1 MQLVAVAIGRVRDVD
16 IHGAQVRTAYLKT
29 RLDRPC
35 FIGPGGPEGNETAVH
50 PDTVYAIAEEH
61 YTWWTQRLGVD
72 RSCWD
77 YGYFAENLTIRGL
90 SETRL
95 RIGDIVQVG
104 AEVRLVVTGPRIP
117 CFKVAWRMGQPER
130 FVSDFAASGRT
141 GVYFAVVQAGIVR
154 AGDAVE
160 VIHSEPT
167 HPTVSEIGACVR
179 GEREV
184 TEEELAAILA
194 LPTLSKTSA
203 LLLSGVYFRM
213 RDRPDT
219 ARDWRGWRPF
229 VVARRTREAEGID
242 SFELR
247 PADAQPLARF
257 AAGQFV
263 SVRLRHGDRE
273 FVRPW
278 SLSAY
283 ARDPECYRITVKRED
298 HGGASAALHDEVRVG
313 TQLELRPPSGDF
325 RLDRTRVMPVVL
337 VAAGIGITPLLAM
350 AHAHLD
356 RGQDAAPVRLIHC
369 VRHGQV
375 HPLRA
380 EIEALVRQHPRFSA
394 YFVYSRPTEQD
405 LTGSRCHARGRLSP
419 ERLIGMLQ
427 DLSIEF
433 AGKTIPVPW
442 YETDVYLCGPPAF
455 IEGLRAGLL
464 ESGARSERL
473 RIEYFQPD
481 RLSGWG
487 ERIAESAVT
496 FKRSARSLM
505 WRSSAGQTLLELA
518 RAAGLDLPSSCR
530 SGYCQTCQCRILAGE
545 VQYDFAPLG
554 APPPGFVLLCCARP
568 GSSVLTLDA

>member
-1 MQLVAVAIGRVRDVD
+1 MQLVAVAIGRARDVD

-35 FIGPGGPEGNETAVH
+35 FIGPSGPEGNETAVH

-61 YTWWTQRLGVD
+61 YTYWTQRLGVD
-72 RSCWD
+72 RSSWD

-90 SETRL
+90 SEAEL
-95 RIGDIVQVG
+95 RIGDIVRIG
-104 AEVRLVVTGPRIP
+104 AEVLLVVTGPRIP

-141 GVYFAVVQAGIVR
+141 GVYFAVVQPGVVR

-160 VIHSEPT
+160 VVHSEPT
-167 HPTVSEIGACVR
+167 HPTVSEIGACAR

-184 TEEELAAILA
+184 TAEELATILA

-203 LLLSGVYFRM
+203 LLLSGVYYRM
-213 RDRPDT
+213 LDRPDS
-219 ARDWRGWRPF
+219 ALAWEGWRPF
-229 VVARRTREAEGID
+229 VVARRTREAEGMD

-247 PADAQPLARF
+247 PADEQPLARF

-263 SVRLRHGDRE
+263 SVRLRHAERE

-283 ARDPECYRITVKRED
+283 QRSPRSYRITVKRED
-298 HGGASAALHDEVRVG
+298 RAGASAALHDEVRVG

-375 HPLRA
+375 HPMRA
-380 EIEALVRQHPRFSA
+380 EIEALCREHSRFSA
-394 YFVYSRPTEQD
+394 RFVYSRPTEQD
-405 LTGSRCHARGRLSP
+405 LADSRFHARGRLDSQ
-419 ERLIGMLQ
+419 RLIGMLQ

-455 IEGLRAGLL
+455 IDELRADLL
-464 ESGARSERL
+464 KSGARAERL
-473 RIEYFQPD
+473 RSEYFEPD
-481 RLSGWG
+481 RASGRG
-487 ERIAESAVT
+487 ERVAGSRVN
-496 FKRSARSLM
+496 FNRSARTLV
-505 WRSSAGQTLLELA
+505 WRSSTGQTLLELA

-530 SGYCQTCQCRILAGE
+530 SGYCQTCQCRILDGE

-554 APPPGFVLLCCARP
+554 APPPGFALLCCARP